1 MSNAFE
7 KHHGNSYWNLKWNA
21 ILRVIRGNR
30 IYSSLK
36 KKLKMKEKSRKYE
49 KQKSKQ
55 NKADLR

>member
-21 ILRVIRGNR
+21 ILRVIRENR
-30 IYSSLK
+30 IYSSL

-49 KQKSKQ
+49 KQKSKK
-55 NKADLR
+55 NEADLR

>member
-21 ILRVIRGNR
+21 ILRVIRENR

-36 KKLKMKEKSRKYE
+36 KTENEGKIKEV
-49 KQKSKQ
+49 
-55 NKADLR
+55 